1 MDAIWITLGMALA
14 MIGGWPVTAGILKL
28 AKSKTVRAVDA
39 SEAAAGDTAE
49 TVLPADA
56 PALPTDAPALPTHAP
71 VVPADAPAVPTA
83 APGLAQDTPAPSP
96 DGVPGNGVP
105 VDGVSGAGDATPPS
119 NQHPEAEVLRG
130 GLLIGFLERAAV
142 AVAIFAGQ
150 PVAIAYVVAI
160 KGLGRYP
167 ELKATPAASERFIIG
182 TLASM
187 LFSAG
192 VAVLVK
198 VLLL

>member
-39 SEAAAGDTAE
+39 SESAAGGEADDAAE

-56 PALPTDAPALPTHAP
+56 PAVPTHAP
-71 VVPADAPAVPTA
+71 VVPADAQAAPTPTPEGAQETPAAVPAHTQA
-83 APGLAQDTPAPSP
+83 D
-96 DGVPGNGVP
+96 
-105 VDGVSGAGDATPPS
+105 
-119 NQHPEAEVLRG
+119 VLRG

-142 AVAIFAGQ
+142 AVAIFSGQ

-187 LFSAG
+187 LFSAC
-192 VAVLVK
+192 VAVLTK